1 MNIRSLVSAFSFVAY
16 GRLIGKVVLCILVLD
31 YIAAFIQSKNGI
43 IAGVGTIVIVFALWF
58 LSDYFK
64 KHNK

>member
-1 MNIRSLVSAFSFVAY
+1 ML
-16 GRLIGKVVLCILVLD
+16 G
-31 YIAAFIQSKNGI
+31 YIADFIQSTNGI
-43 IAGVGTIVIVFALWF
+43 IAGVGAIVMVFALWF